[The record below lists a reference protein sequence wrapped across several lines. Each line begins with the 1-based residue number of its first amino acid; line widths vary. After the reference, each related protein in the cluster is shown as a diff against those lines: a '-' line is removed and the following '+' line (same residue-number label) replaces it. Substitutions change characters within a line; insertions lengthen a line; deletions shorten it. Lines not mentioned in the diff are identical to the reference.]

1 MKHLSS
7 VQHISLPTVF
17 SFAVLRRW
25 AQFALGIVTM
35 GFGIT
40 LMVRAQVGLG
50 PWDVLHE
57 GVSMRMGTP
66 LGTAT
71 IVVGALVMLLWWPLG
86 ERPGPGTL
94 LNMLCL
100 GLVVN
105 ELLTWIPPL
114 QPDQMQAELPWLVQ
128 VMQMLA
134 GVVLIGIGAGL
145 YMSAG
150 FGAGPRDGVMMGLV
164 RHTGLSVRLIRTLM
178 ELTALTSGWLLG
190 GTVGLG
196 TLAFALGVGPVIQAT
211 LGVIK
216 HAQGRP
222 VPTRPQ
228 P

>member
-1 MKHLSS
+1 MA
-7 VQHISLPTVF
+7 F

-35 GFGIT
+35 GVGIT
-40 LMVRAQVGLG
+40 LMVQAQVGLG

-57 GVSMRMGTP
+57 GVSRRIGTP
-66 LGTAT
+66 IGTAA
-71 IVVGALVMLLWWPLG
+71 IAVGAVVLLLWWPLG

-94 LNMLCL
+94 LNMTCL

-128 VMQMLA
+128 VLQMLA

-145 YMSAG
+145 YISAG
-150 FGAGPRDGVMMGLV
+150 FGAGPRDGVMIALV
-164 RHTGLSVRLIRTLM
+164 RRTGLSVRLIRTLM

-211 LGVIK
+211 LAVISLW
-216 HAQGRP
+216 QGQP
-222 VPTRPQ
+222 VPERPQ